1 MGKRMI
7 FKVNLREV
15 KTEWKKPATGHSG
28 YTEKNAEP
36 KYSTNEVIRI

>member
-15 KTEWKKPATGHSG
+15 KPATGHSG
-28 YTEKNAEP
+28 YTEKNAKP